1 MKDAR
6 VQVMGIDAGGT
17 MTDTFFV
24 KENGSFVVGKAQSN
38 PEDES
43 LAIYNSSQDALSHWK
58 SDVSKVYP
66 ELVTCVYSGTAML
79 NRVVQRRGME
89 VGLICNK
96 GFEQMHS
103 MGRALQSYLGY
114 ALEERLHINTHKYD
128 DPLIP
133 LKRIRGVTERTD
145 VKGQVV
151 IPVRQEEVKVAVKE
165 LLEAGAKAIVI
176 CLLQSH
182 KNAESERIVRDIAL
196 KEIEKLGKIF
206 LYSLLWIT
214 TLKEKKATE

>member
-114 ALEERLHINTHKYD
+114 ALE
-128 DPLIP
+128 
-133 LKRIRGVTERTD
+133 
-145 VKGQVV
+145 
-151 IPVRQEEVKVAVKE
+151 
-165 LLEAGAKAIVI
+165 
-176 CLLQSH
+176 
-182 KNAESERIVRDIAL
+182 
-196 KEIEKLGKIF
+196 
-206 LYSLLWIT
+206 
-214 TLKEKKATE
+214 

>member
-43 LAIYNSSQDALSHWK
+43 LAIYNSSQDALSHWQ

-103 MGRALQSYLGY
+103 MGRALQSYLG
-114 ALEERLHINTHKYD
+114 
-128 DPLIP
+128 
-133 LKRIRGVTERTD
+133 
-145 VKGQVV
+145 
-151 IPVRQEEVKVAVKE
+151 
-165 LLEAGAKAIVI
+165 
-176 CLLQSH
+176 LQT
-182 KNAESERIVRDIAL
+182 AT
-196 KEIEKLGKIF
+196 KI
-206 LYSLLWIT
+206 L
-214 TLKEKKATE
+214 

>member
-133 LKRIRGVTERTD
+133 LNRIRGVTERTD

-151 IPVRQEEVKVAVKE
+151 IPVRQEE
-165 LLEAGAKAIVI
+165 
-176 CLLQSH
+176 
-182 KNAESERIVRDIAL
+182 
-196 KEIEKLGKIF
+196 
-206 LYSLLWIT
+206 
-214 TLKEKKATE
+214 

>member
-58 SDVSKVYP
+58 SDISKVYP

-96 GFEQMHS
+96 GFECDFRRSQQQT
-103 MGRALQSYLGY
+103 AI
-114 ALEERLHINTHKYD
+114 A
-128 DPLIP
+128 
-133 LKRIRGVTERTD
+133 RIR
-145 VKGQVV
+145 
-151 IPVRQEEVKVAVKE
+151 
-165 LLEAGAKAIVI
+165 
-176 CLLQSH
+176 LQGLWCGG
-182 KNAESERIVRDIAL
+182 ESE
-196 KEIEKLGKIF
+196 
-206 LYSLLWIT
+206 
-214 TLKEKKATE
+214 

>member
-89 VGLICNK
+89 VGLIC
-96 GFEQMHS
+96 
-103 MGRALQSYLGY
+103 RANAFYGQSVAILLGVCARRKIAY
-114 ALEERLHINTHKYD
+114 QHA
-128 DPLIP
+128 
-133 LKRIRGVTERTD
+133 
-145 VKGQVV
+145 QV
-151 IPVRQEEVKVAVKE
+151 
-165 LLEAGAKAIVI
+165 
-176 CLLQSH
+176 
-182 KNAESERIVRDIAL
+182 
-196 KEIEKLGKIF
+196 
-206 LYSLLWIT
+206 
-214 TLKEKKATE
+214 